1 MKDENTILKFLF
13 FNFIYLKSEIIKI
26 EFSYCNLTMT
36 DKHLTNGENKILM
49 TIEDEKNTV
58 CEYDYN
64 NNKINGNFQNP
75 EVIVTIPIFLQL
87 YKYYMYI
94 SDNLE
99 VDPIKIYKYN
109 IFNVLIKLNES
120 ILISE
125 TITIENQINNLEN
138 TISTIISKFQ
148 VLYKNNENI
157 IKEDKIEIIYKSKRD
172 SNPNI
177 SIIFN
182 NLSSYLKPSY
192 IYNFIDECNKE
203 YNEQIKNN
211 NTENTNKKINI
222 PYINLNNQKINKPD
236 ITDYILEI
244 KEFKTSLS
252 LENNKKISEIS
263 IQNFNITFGINS
275 NNDSDILKYYTVQIQ
290 KIDLKYFDKQNNKI
304 NILTNI
310 PGDND
315 QNNNNE
321 FQIRIIGGNDTISID
336 FFSLQIL
343 LRIDSFLSLFLYI
356 KNSLPIYSDNSKNNN
371 NKKKILPQIQFKLI
385 NSKYILETSFDRTE
399 YMILSM
405 DEFYIIFNSNNGL
418 ELPYG
423 NYTIK
428 INSIIAEFVN
438 RNKKRELFHT
448 KNDFLTFNSII
459 SKDLISIKYR
469 IQSIIISLSYSD
481 IVSLLKSYQLNMF
494 YHKYI
499 K

>member
-1 MKDENTILKFLF
+1 MKDENTIIKFLF

-157 IKEDKIEIIYKSKRD
+157 IKEDKIKIIYKSKPD
-172 SNPNI
+172 SNPII
-177 SIIFN
+177 SIIFK
-182 NLSSYLKPSY
+182 NLSSSLKPSY
-192 IYNFIDECNKE
+192 IYNFIEEYNKE

-211 NTENTNKKINI
+211 NTENTYKKINI
-222 PYINLNNQKINKPD
+222 PYISLNNQKINKPD

-290 KIDLKYFDKQNNKI
+290 KIDLKYFDKENNKI
-304 NILTNI
+304 NI
-310 PGDND
+310 
-315 QNNNNE
+315 
-321 FQIRIIGGNDTISID
+321 
-336 FFSLQIL
+336 
-343 LRIDSFLSLFLYI
+343 
-356 KNSLPIYSDNSKNNN
+356 YSW
-371 NKKKILPQIQFKLI
+371 
-385 NSKYILETSFDRTE
+385 R
-399 YMILSM
+399 
-405 DEFYIIFNSNNGL
+405 
-418 ELPYG
+418 
-423 NYTIK
+423 
-428 INSIIAEFVN
+428 
-438 RNKKRELFHT
+438 
-448 KNDFLTFNSII
+448 
-459 SKDLISIKYR
+459 
-469 IQSIIISLSYSD
+469 
-481 IVSLLKSYQLNMF
+481 
-494 YHKYI
+494 
-499 K
+499 

>member
-1 MKDENTILKFLF
+1 MIKK
-13 FNFIYLKSEIIKI
+13 IIK
-26 EFSYCNLTMT
+26 L
-36 DKHLTNGENKILM
+36 
-49 TIEDEKNTV
+49 
-58 CEYDYN
+58 
-64 NNKINGNFQNP
+64 
-75 EVIVTIPIFLQL
+75 
-87 YKYYMYI
+87 
-94 SDNLE
+94 
-99 VDPIKIYKYN
+99 IY
-109 IFNVLIKLNES
+109 
-120 ILISE
+120 
-125 TITIENQINNLEN
+125 
-138 TISTIISKFQ
+138 
-148 VLYKNNENI
+148 
-157 IKEDKIEIIYKSKRD
+157 
-172 SNPNI
+172 
-177 SIIFN
+177 
-182 NLSSYLKPSY
+182 
-192 IYNFIDECNKE
+192 
-203 YNEQIKNN
+203 
-211 NTENTNKKINI
+211 
-222 PYINLNNQKINKPD
+222 
-236 ITDYILEI
+236 
-244 KEFKTSLS
+244 
-252 LENNKKISEIS
+252 
-263 IQNFNITFGINS
+263 
-275 NNDSDILKYYTVQIQ
+275 
-290 KIDLKYFDKQNNKI
+290 
-304 NILTNI
+304 I

-315 QNNNNE
+315 QNNKNE

-356 KNSLPIYSDNSKNNN
+356 KNALPMYSDNSKNNN
-371 NKKKILPQIQFKLI
+371 NKKKILPQIQFQLI

-418 ELPYG
+418 EIPYG

>member
-1 MKDENTILKFLF
+1 MKDENTIIKFLF

-49 TIEDEKNTV
+49 TIEDENNTV

-148 VLYKNNENI
+148 FLYKNNENI

-211 NTENTNKKINI
+211 NTENTYKKINI
-222 PYINLNNQKINKPD
+222 PYISLNNQKINKPD

-244 KEFKTSLS
+244 KEFKTSLC
-252 LENNKKISEIS
+252 LENSKKISEIS

-290 KIDLKYFDKQNNKI
+290 KIDLKYFDNQNNKI
-304 NILTNI
+304 NVLTNI
-310 PGDND
+310 PRDE
-315 QNNNNE
+315 QNE
-321 FQIRIIGGNDTISID
+321 FQI
-336 FFSLQIL
+336 
-343 LRIDSFLSLFLYI
+343 
-356 KNSLPIYSDNSKNNN
+356 
-371 NKKKILPQIQFKLI
+371 
-385 NSKYILETSFDRTE
+385 
-399 YMILSM
+399 
-405 DEFYIIFNSNNGL
+405 
-418 ELPYG
+418 
-423 NYTIK
+423 
-428 INSIIAEFVN
+428 
-438 RNKKRELFHT
+438 
-448 KNDFLTFNSII
+448 
-459 SKDLISIKYR
+459 
-469 IQSIIISLSYSD
+469 III
-481 IVSLLKSYQLNMF
+481 
-494 YHKYI
+494 
-499 K
+499 

>member
-1 MKDENTILKFLF
+1 MIKK
-13 FNFIYLKSEIIKI
+13 IIK
-26 EFSYCNLTMT
+26 L
-36 DKHLTNGENKILM
+36 
-49 TIEDEKNTV
+49 
-58 CEYDYN
+58 
-64 NNKINGNFQNP
+64 
-75 EVIVTIPIFLQL
+75 
-87 YKYYMYI
+87 
-94 SDNLE
+94 
-99 VDPIKIYKYN
+99 IY
-109 IFNVLIKLNES
+109 
-120 ILISE
+120 
-125 TITIENQINNLEN
+125 
-138 TISTIISKFQ
+138 
-148 VLYKNNENI
+148 
-157 IKEDKIEIIYKSKRD
+157 
-172 SNPNI
+172 
-177 SIIFN
+177 
-182 NLSSYLKPSY
+182 
-192 IYNFIDECNKE
+192 
-203 YNEQIKNN
+203 
-211 NTENTNKKINI
+211 
-222 PYINLNNQKINKPD
+222 
-236 ITDYILEI
+236 
-244 KEFKTSLS
+244 
-252 LENNKKISEIS
+252 
-263 IQNFNITFGINS
+263 
-275 NNDSDILKYYTVQIQ
+275 
-290 KIDLKYFDKQNNKI
+290 
-304 NILTNI
+304 I

-315 QNNNNE
+315 QNNKNE

-418 ELPYG
+418 EIPYG